1 MTDTNPAWSGL
12 MNLDGDEPTVGP
24 VGRLLSENGDAILF
38 VWRHRGHL
46 GRIRISAH
54 SKESLNQRAKAQ
66 GTTALAEAIRAHIP
80 SDAPGHGP
88 MGPPAFGTASGLAA
102 AVLRYRGGAR
112 RTSENSLDT
121 P

>member
-1 MTDTNPAWSGL
+1 
-12 MNLDGDEPTVGP
+12 MNLDGDEPTDGP

-88 MGPPAFGTASGLAA
+88 MGPPALAQRA
-102 AVLRYRGGAR
+102 AWPPQSSDTGGALDGHPEFSGYAVSPR
-112 RTSENSLDT
+112 HQACTTRT
-121 P
+121 